1 MKLATKLLLAP
12 MMAVGVVLLA
22 ASINTVLMT
31 RQADHAQAEFKG
43 HIGIFKALTA
53 QQEELGEVHAR
64 NYRTVAL
71 VASLDEAQVKA
82 AREALAKQMQTLK
95 DALAVLSKDEQ
106 ATDELRKLLASATP
120 VIDLYR
126 KQADDAIDMASVD
139 PNTGVAA
146 MQSAD
151 ASFARLAK
159 GVEAAVTQIERDS
172 AAEAAAMTAQSHRT
186 TAIVAALALMATAAA
201 VAFAVV
207 SQRRSIAELHRA
219 RQLASAVA
227 DGDLTQR
234 IETQSNDEIGEL
246 ITTLAQ
252 MQDKLRALVTE
263 IRVSAD
269 SIQTASAEV
278 ATGNQDLS
286 GRTEVTASSLQ
297 QTASSMEQLTGTVAQ
312 SADAASQ
319 ANQLASSASDVA
331 VRGNDVVGQVVH
343 TMNDIHSA
351 SAKIA
356 DIIGVIDG
364 IAFQTNILALNA
376 AVEAARAG
384 EQGRGFAV
392 VAGEVRSLAQRSAE
406 AAKEIK
412 GLIGASVERVQSGSQ
427 LVSDA
432 GDTMQEVVTSVKR
445 VSDIIGEI
453 SLATREQRQGI
464 SQVNQTVTQLDQMTQ
479 QNAALVEQSA
489 AAAESLKDQ
498 AQRLATVVGTFRLQ

>member
-12 MMAVGVVLLA
+12 MLAVGVVLVA

-31 RQADHAQAEFKG
+31 RQADQAQRELKG
-43 HIGIFKALTA
+43 HIDIFKALTA
-53 QQEELGEVHAR
+53 KQEKLGELHAR

-71 VASLDEAQVKA
+71 VGSLDEAQVKA
-82 AREALAKQMQTLK
+82 AREALAKHMQSLK
-95 DALAVLSKDEQ
+95 DDLALLAKDEQ

-146 MQSAD
+146 MHSAD
-151 ASFARLAK
+151 ASFGRLAK
-159 GVEAAVTQIERDS
+159 GVEAAVAQIEKDS
-172 AAEAAAMTAQSHRT
+172 AAESAAMVAQSRRT
-186 TAIVAALALMATAAA
+186 TAIVAALALLATGAA
-201 VAFAVV
+201 VALAVV
-207 SQRRSIAELHRA
+207 FQRRSIAELQRA
-219 RQLASAVA
+219 RHLAAAVA
-227 DGDLTQR
+227 EGDLTQR

-286 GRTEVTASSLQ
+286 GRTEVTASNLQ
-297 QTASSMEQLTGTVAQ
+297 QAASSMEQLTGTVAQ
-312 SADAASQ
+312 SADSASQ

-343 TMNDIHSA
+343 TMNGIHSA

-412 GLIGASVERVQSGSQ
+412 GLIGASVEKVQSGSQ
-427 LVSDA
+427 LVSEA
-432 GDTMQEVVTSVKR
+432 GNTMQEIVTSVKR

-453 SLATREQRQGI
+453 SLATREQREGI
-464 SQVNQTVTQLDQMTQ
+464 GQVNQTVTQLDQMTQ

-498 AQRLATVVGTFRLQ
+498 AQRLAGVVGTFRL